1 MAIGSL
7 DNLTSGL
14 QANINC
20 FNNLNFR
27 AIFNFKRNGLELFS
41 KISFYGNICSEP
53 TRLSRSPTLA
63 DSSPE
68 NNELPI
74 SLRPDIESPKTND
87 HVFPSTGDTRF

>member
-27 AIFNFKRNGLELFS
+27 AIFSEFFYLKRNNLELFI

-53 TRLSRSPTLA
+53 SRLSRSPTLA
-63 DSSPE
+63 DSAPE

-74 SLRPDIESPKTND
+74 SLRPDIESPKTN
-87 HVFPSTGDTRF
+87 